1 MEFIDFSSF
10 TIKGA
15 MVYQKESKG
24 GELVAVKRV
33 VQQADGS
40 WWQYNF
46 YKGGKVGTPLRGK
59 DRQKYMLQFIEEV
72 KAALK

>member
-1 MEFIDFSSF
+1 MIDFSSF

-15 MVYQKESKG
+15 MVFQSESRHCTPI
-24 GELVAVKRV
+24 AVKRV
-33 VQQADGS
+33 VQQKDGS

-59 DRQKYMLQFIEEV
+59 DRQKYMLLFIEEV